1 MTGENILPRG
11 NWPTPASIRFGV
23 GRIAELP
30 EACRMLGMRRPLLV
44 TDQGLASLAIVRD
57 VLAANESAGL
67 PTGLFSGVRSN
78 PNGGNVGAGVAA
90 FRAGTHDG
98 VIAMGGGSALDAGKT
113 IALMVGQ
120 SRSLWDFVW
129 GRPVPTDVN
138 VAGIA
143 PVVTVPTTAGTGSE
157 VESGA
162 VITDESTETKEII
175 AHPKMQ
181 AGIVIG
187 DPALTVG
194 LPPHLTAATGMDAL
208 SHCLEAYCV
217 PDYDPMADGMALE
230 GMRLIA
236 EWLPVATA
244 EGGNLEA
251 RAQMLAAAMI
261 GAAAFRKGLGA
272 MHALSHPIGAIY
284 DTHHGLTNAVLMP
297 YVLSFNRPA
306 IGAKMGG
313 SPFPRTAGAVL
324 RHCAG
329 LGHRAAGSGLPSR
342 TASRRSES
350 MSAGPTRSRARP
362 PPTATRRRTQFGS
375 TQRGFA
381 TSSNARCAG
390 SSDARLLAGAGRRPL
405 VSVTDSVIGK

>member
-1 MTGENILPRG
+1 MLPRG
-11 NWPTPASIRFGV
+11 NWPTPTSIRFGV

-30 EACRMLGMRRPLLV
+30 EACRILGMRRPLLV

-57 VLAANESAGL
+57 AIAANASAGL

-78 PNGGNVGAGVAA
+78 PNGSNVGAGVEAY
-90 FRAGTHDG
+90 RAGAHDG

-120 SRSLWDFVW
+120 SRPLWDFVW

-143 PVVTVPTTAGTGSE
+143 SVVTVPTTAGTGSE
-157 VESGA
+157 VEAGA
-162 VITDESTETKEII
+162 VITDESTQTKEII

-217 PDYDPMADGMALE
+217 PDYDPMADGMAIE

-236 EWLPVATA
+236 EWLPVAVSD
-244 EGGNLEA
+244 GGNLEA

-306 IGAKMGG
+306 IGAKMELLARFLGLPAP
-313 SPFPRTAGAVL
+313 SFDAVL
-324 RHCAG
+324 TWIIDLRERLAIPHS
-329 LGHRAAGSGLPSR
+329 LAAIGVDD
-342 TASRRSES
+342 RRSDEV
-350 MSAGPTRSRARP
+350 ARKAAADGNAPTNPVRVAASDLRHIFERAV
-362 PPTATRRRTQFGS
+362 
-375 TQRGFA
+375 RGE
-381 TSSNARCAG
+381 
-390 SSDARLLAGAGRRPL
+390 L
-405 VSVTDSVIGK
+405 

>member
-11 NWPTPASIRFGV
+11 NWPTPTSIRFGV

-30 EACRMLGMRRPLLV
+30 EVCRMLGMRRPLLV

-57 VLAANESAGL
+57 VLAANESGGL

-78 PNGGNVGAGVAA
+78 PIGSNVSAGVAA
-90 FRAGTHDG
+90 FRAGAHDG

-306 IGAKMGG
+306 IGAKMERLARFLGLPAP
-313 SPFPRTAGAVL
+313 SFDAVL
-324 RHCAG
+324 AWIIELREQLAIPHRLAAIGVDERRSDEVARKAAADGNAPTNPVRIDAAG
-329 LGHRAAGSGLPSR
+329 LRHIFERAV
-342 TASRRSES
+342 
-350 MSAGPTRSRARP
+350 
-362 PPTATRRRTQFGS
+362 
-375 TQRGFA
+375 RGE
-381 TSSNARCAG
+381 
-390 SSDARLLAGAGRRPL
+390 L
-405 VSVTDSVIGK
+405 

>member
-1 MTGENILPRG
+1 LTSSSTLPRG
-11 NWPTPASIRFGV
+11 NWPTPTSIRFGV

-30 EACRMLGMRRPLLV
+30 DACRSLNMRRPLLV
-44 TDQGLASLAIVRD
+44 TDSGLAALAIVRD
-57 VLAANESAGL
+57 TIVANECAGL

-78 PNGGNVGAGVAA
+78 PNGSNVDGGVAA
-90 FRAGTHDG
+90 YRASGHDG
-98 VIAMGGGSALDAGKT
+98 IIAMGGGSALDAGKT

-120 SRSLWDFVW
+120 SRPLWDFVW
-129 GRPVPTDVN
+129 GKPVPSDVN
-138 VAGIA
+138 LAGIA

-162 VITDESTETKEII
+162 VITDENTWTKEII
-175 AHPKMQ
+175 AHPKML
-181 AGIVIG
+181 AGVVIG

-236 EWLPVATA
+236 EWLPVAVA
-244 EGGNLEA
+244 DGGNLEA

-297 YVLSFNRPA
+297 YVLLFNRAALGAKLERLARYLDLPAPSFDAVLSWILGLRQQLAIPHALAA
-306 IGAKMGG
+306 IGVDDRWSDEVVRKAAADGN
-313 SPFPRTAGAVL
+313 SPTNPVPVGAAELCGIFDRAL
-324 RHCAG
+324 R
-329 LGHRAAGSGLPSR
+329 
-342 TASRRSES
+342 
-350 MSAGPTRSRARP
+350 
-362 PPTATRRRTQFGS
+362 
-375 TQRGFA
+375 
-381 TSSNARCAG
+381 
-390 SSDARLLAGAGRRPL
+390 GAL
-405 VSVTDSVIGK
+405 

>member
-1 MTGENILPRG
+1 MSASNTPLRG
-11 NWPTPASIRFGV
+11 NWPTPTKIRFGV

-30 EACRMLGMRRPLLV
+30 DACKVLGMRRPLLV
-44 TDQGLASLAIVRD
+44 TDQGLAPLSVIRDAIAGNERD
-57 VLAANESAGL
+57 GL

-78 PNGGNVGAGVAA
+78 PNGGNVSDGVAA
-90 FRAGTHDG
+90 YRAGRHDG
-98 VIAMGGGSALDAGKT
+98 IIAMGGGSALDAGKT

-120 SRSLWDFVW
+120 SRPLWDFVW
-129 GRPVPTDVN
+129 GKPVPMDVN
-138 VAGIA
+138 VAAVA

-162 VITDESTETKEII
+162 VITDENTQTKEII

-217 PDYDPMADGMALE
+217 PDFDPMADGMALE

-236 EWLPVATA
+236 EWLPVAVSD
-244 EGGNLEA
+244 GGNLDA
-251 RAQMLAAAMI
+251 RTQMLAAAMI

-297 YVLSFNRPA
+297 YVLAFNRAAIETKMTRLARFLDLPAPSFDTLLAWILALRQQLAIPHRLTA
-306 IGAKMGG
+306 IGVDDRRGEEIARKAAADGNA
-313 SPFPRTAGAVL
+313 PTNPVTAGAAEL
-324 RHCAG
+324 RAIFDQA
-329 LGHRAAGSGLPSR
+329 L
-342 TASRRSES
+342 
-350 MSAGPTRSRARP
+350 
-362 PPTATRRRTQFGS
+362 
-375 TQRGFA
+375 RGA
-381 TSSNARCAG
+381 
-390 SSDARLLAGAGRRPL
+390 L
-405 VSVTDSVIGK
+405 

>member
-1 MTGENILPRG
+1 MTATSMLPRG
-11 NWPTPASIRFGV
+11 NWPTPTSIRFGV

-30 EACRMLGMRRPLLV
+30 DACRVVGMRRPLLV
-44 TDQGLASLAIVRD
+44 TDQGLASLSIVRD
-57 VLAANESAGL
+57 AIAANERAGL

-78 PNGGNVGAGVAA
+78 PNGGNVSAGVTAY
-90 FRAGTHDG
+90 RAGGHDG

-120 SRSLWDFVW
+120 SRPLWDFVW
-129 GRPVPTDVN
+129 GKPLPPDVN

-162 VITDESTETKEII
+162 VITDEGTRTKEII
-175 AHPKMQ
+175 AHPKML

-194 LPPHLTAATGMDAL
+194 LPPPLTAATGMDAL

-236 EWLPVATA
+236 AWLPAAVA
-244 EGGNLEA
+244 EGRNLEA
-251 RAQMLAAAMI
+251 RTQMLAAAMI

-297 YVLSFNRPA
+297 YVLSFNRTAIETKMTRLARFLDLPSPSFDAVLVWILELRQQLAIPHSLAA
-306 IGAKMGG
+306 IGVDD
-313 SPFPRTAGAVL
+313 R
-324 RHCAG
+324 
-329 LGHRAAGSGLPSR
+329 RAAEVARKAAADGN
-342 TASRRSES
+342 A
-350 MSAGPTRSRARP
+350 PTNPVPVGA
-362 PPTATRRRTQFGS
+362 AEL
-375 TQRGFA
+375 RGIFDQA
-381 TSSNARCAG
+381 LR
-390 SSDARLLAGAGRRPL
+390 GAL
-405 VSVTDSVIGK
+405 

>member
-1 MTGENILPRG
+1 MSASTSPLRG
-11 NWPTPASIRFGV
+11 NWPTPTNIRFGV

-30 EACRMLGMRRPLLV
+30 DACRVLGMRRPLLV
-44 TDQGLASLAIVRD
+44 TDQGLATLAIVRD
-57 VLAANESAGL
+57 TIAGNERDGLA
-67 PTGLFSGVRSN
+67 TGLFSGVRSN
-78 PNGGNVGAGVAA
+78 PNGANVSDGVAA
-90 FRAGTHDG
+90 YRVGRHDG
-98 VIAMGGGSALDAGKT
+98 IIAMGGGSALDAGKA

-120 SRSLWDFVW
+120 SRPLWDFVW
-129 GRPVPTDVN
+129 GKPVPMDVN
-138 VAGIA
+138 VAAVA

-157 VESGA
+157 VEAGA
-162 VITDESTETKEII
+162 VITDESTQTKEII

-217 PDYDPMADGMALE
+217 PDFDPMADGMALE

-236 EWLPVATA
+236 EWLPVAVSD
-244 EGGNLEA
+244 GGNLEA

-297 YVLSFNRPA
+297 YVLRFNQSATDAKMARLARFLGLPAPSFDAILTWVIDLRARLAIPHDLVA
-306 IGAKMGG
+306 IGVDDRHSQEVARKAAADGNAPTNPVPVG
-313 SPFPRTAGAVL
+313 VAELGEIFDQALRGAL
-324 RHCAG
+324 
-329 LGHRAAGSGLPSR
+329 
-342 TASRRSES
+342 
-350 MSAGPTRSRARP
+350 
-362 PPTATRRRTQFGS
+362 
-375 TQRGFA
+375 
-381 TSSNARCAG
+381 
-390 SSDARLLAGAGRRPL
+390 
-405 VSVTDSVIGK
+405 

>member
-1 MTGENILPRG
+1 VTGENILPRG
-11 NWPTPASIRFGV
+11 NWPTPTSIRFGV

-129 GRPVPTDVN
+129 GRPVPMDVN

-236 EWLPVATA
+236 EWLPVATD

-306 IGAKMGG
+306 IGAKMERLARFLGLPAPSFDTVLAWVIG
-313 SPFPRTAGAVL
+313 LREQLAIPHGLAAIGVDERRSDEVARKAAADGNAPTNPVRIDAAGL
-324 RHCAG
+324 RHIFE
-329 LGHRAAGSGLPSR
+329 RAV
-342 TASRRSES
+342 
-350 MSAGPTRSRARP
+350 
-362 PPTATRRRTQFGS
+362 
-375 TQRGFA
+375 RGE
-381 TSSNARCAG
+381 
-390 SSDARLLAGAGRRPL
+390 L
-405 VSVTDSVIGK
+405 

>member
-1 MTGENILPRG
+1 VTGENILPRG
-11 NWPTPASIRFGV
+11 NWPTPTSIRFGV

-30 EACRMLGMRRPLLV
+30 EVCRMLGMRRPLLV

-306 IGAKMGG
+306 IGAKMERLARFLGLPAPSFDTVLAWIIELREQLAIPPG
-313 SPFPRTAGAVL
+313 LAAIGVDERRSDEVARKAAADGNAPTNPVRIDAAGL
-324 RHCAG
+324 RHIFE
-329 LGHRAAGSGLPSR
+329 RAV
-342 TASRRSES
+342 
-350 MSAGPTRSRARP
+350 
-362 PPTATRRRTQFGS
+362 
-375 TQRGFA
+375 RGE
-381 TSSNARCAG
+381 
-390 SSDARLLAGAGRRPL
+390 L
-405 VSVTDSVIGK
+405 

>member
-1 MTGENILPRG
+1 VTGENILPRG
-11 NWPTPASIRFGV
+11 NWPTPTSIRFGV

-57 VLAANESAGL
+57 VLAANESGGL

-306 IGAKMGG
+306 IGAKMERLARFLGLPAPSFDTVLAWIIELREQLAIPHRLAAIG
-313 SPFPRTAGAVL
+313 VDERRSDEVARKAAADGNAPTNPVRIDAAGL
-324 RHCAG
+324 RHIFE
-329 LGHRAAGSGLPSR
+329 RAV
-342 TASRRSES
+342 
-350 MSAGPTRSRARP
+350 
-362 PPTATRRRTQFGS
+362 
-375 TQRGFA
+375 RGE
-381 TSSNARCAG
+381 
-390 SSDARLLAGAGRRPL
+390 L
-405 VSVTDSVIGK
+405 

>member
-1 MTGENILPRG
+1 MTSSKTPLRG
-11 NWPTPASIRFGV
+11 NWPTPTNIRFGV

-30 EACRMLGMRRPLLV
+30 DICRSLNMRRPLLV
-44 TDQGLASLAIVRD
+44 TDSALAALAIVRD
-57 VLAANESAGL
+57 AVAANERAGV

-78 PNGGNVGAGVAA
+78 PTGANVEAGVAA
-90 FRAGTHDG
+90 YRAGNHDG
-98 VIAMGGGSALDAGKT
+98 IVAMGGGSALDAGKT

-120 SRSLWDFVW
+120 SRPLWDFVW
-129 GRPVPTDVN
+129 GRPAPPDAN
-138 VAGIA
+138 LAGIA

-157 VESGA
+157 IESGA
-162 VITDESTETKEII
+162 VITNERTQTKEII
-175 AHPKMQ
+175 ADPKML

-236 EWLPVATA
+236 EWLPVAVSD
-244 EGGNLEA
+244 GGNLEA
-251 RAQMLAAAMI
+251 RTQMLAAAMI

-297 YVLSFNRPA
+297 YVLLFNRTA
-306 IGAKMGG
+306 LGAKMERLARFLGL
-313 SPFPRTAGAVL
+313 SAPTFDAVL
-324 RHCAG
+324 TWILDLRRQ
-329 LGHRAAGSGLPSR
+329 LGIPHDLAAIGVDD
-342 TASRRSES
+342 RRS
-350 MSAGPTRSRARP
+350 
-362 PPTATRRRTQFGS
+362 
-375 TQRGFA
+375 
-381 TSSNARCAG
+381 
-390 SSDARLLAGAGRRPL
+390 D
-405 VSVTDSVIGK
+405 

>member
-1 MTGENILPRG
+1 MNTTQVLPRG
-11 NWPTPASIRFGV
+11 NWPTPTSIRFGV

-30 EACRMLGMRRPLLV
+30 DACRILGMRRPLLV

-57 VLAANESAGL
+57 AIAANDSAGL

-78 PNGGNVGAGVAA
+78 PNGSNVGAGVAA
-90 FRAGTHDG
+90 YRAGGHDG

-113 IALMVGQ
+113 IALMIGQ
-120 SRSLWDFVW
+120 SRPLWDFVW

-157 VESGA
+157 VEAGA
-162 VITDESTETKEII
+162 VITDESTQTKEII

-236 EWLPVATA
+236 EWLPVAVVD
-244 EGGNLEA
+244 GRNLEA

-306 IGAKMGG
+306 IGAKMERLARFLGLPAQ
-313 SPFPRTAGAVL
+313 SFDAVL
-324 RHCAG
+324 TWIIDLRERLAIPHS
-329 LGHRAAGSGLPSR
+329 LAAIGVDD
-342 TASRRSES
+342 RRSDEV
-350 MSAGPTRSRARP
+350 ARKAAADGNAPTNPVRVAASDLRHIFERAV
-362 PPTATRRRTQFGS
+362 
-375 TQRGFA
+375 RGE
-381 TSSNARCAG
+381 
-390 SSDARLLAGAGRRPL
+390 L
-405 VSVTDSVIGK
+405 

>member
-244 EGGNLEA
+244 EGANLEA

-306 IGAKMGG
+306 IGAKMERLARFLGLPAPSFDTVLAWVIELREQLAIPHRLAAIG
-313 SPFPRTAGAVL
+313 VDERRSDEVARKAAADGNAPTNPVRIDAAGL
-324 RHCAG
+324 RHIFE
-329 LGHRAAGSGLPSR
+329 RAV
-342 TASRRSES
+342 
-350 MSAGPTRSRARP
+350 
-362 PPTATRRRTQFGS
+362 
-375 TQRGFA
+375 RGE
-381 TSSNARCAG
+381 
-390 SSDARLLAGAGRRPL
+390 L
-405 VSVTDSVIGK
+405 

>member
-1 MTGENILPRG
+1 MTATSMLPRG
-11 NWPTPASIRFGV
+11 NWPTPTSIRFGV

-30 EACRMLGMRRPLLV
+30 DACRVVGMRRPLLV
-44 TDQGLASLAIVRD
+44 TDQGLASLSIVRD
-57 VLAANESAGL
+57 AIAANERAGL

-78 PNGGNVGAGVAA
+78 PNGGNVSAGVTAY
-90 FRAGTHDG
+90 RAGGHDG

-120 SRSLWDFVW
+120 SRPLWDFVW
-129 GRPVPTDVN
+129 GKPLPPDVN

-162 VITDESTETKEII
+162 VITDEGTRTKEII
-175 AHPKMQ
+175 AHPKML

-194 LPPHLTAATGMDAL
+194 LPPPLTAATGMDAL

-236 EWLPVATA
+236 AWLPAAVA
-244 EGGNLEA
+244 EGRNLEA
-251 RAQMLAAAMI
+251 RTQMLAAAMI

-297 YVLSFNRPA
+297 YVLSFNRTAIETKMTRLARFLDLPSPSFDAVLVWILELRQQLAIPHSLAA
-306 IGAKMGG
+306 IGVDD
-313 SPFPRTAGAVL
+313 R
-324 RHCAG
+324 
-329 LGHRAAGSGLPSR
+329 RAAEVARKAAADGNAPTNPLPVG
-342 TASRRSES
+342 AAEL
-350 MSAGPTRSRARP
+350 
-362 PPTATRRRTQFGS
+362 
-375 TQRGFA
+375 RGILDQA
-381 TSSNARCAG
+381 LR
-390 SSDARLLAGAGRRPL
+390 GAL
-405 VSVTDSVIGK
+405 

>member
-1 MTGENILPRG
+1 LTSSSTLPRG
-11 NWPTPASIRFGV
+11 NWPTPTSIRFGV

-30 EACRMLGMRRPLLV
+30 DACRSLNMRRPLLV
-44 TDQGLASLAIVRD
+44 TDSGLAALAIVRD
-57 VLAANESAGL
+57 TIAANECAGL

-78 PNGGNVGAGVAA
+78 PNGSNVDGGVAA
-90 FRAGTHDG
+90 YRASGHDG
-98 VIAMGGGSALDAGKT
+98 IIAMGGGSALDAGKT

-120 SRSLWDFVW
+120 SRPLWDFVW
-129 GRPVPTDVN
+129 GKPVPSDVN
-138 VAGIA
+138 LAGIA

-162 VITDESTETKEII
+162 VITDENTWTKEII
-175 AHPKMQ
+175 AHPKML
-181 AGIVIG
+181 AGVVIG

-236 EWLPVATA
+236 EWLPVAVA
-244 EGGNLEA
+244 DGGNLEA

-297 YVLSFNRPA
+297 YVLLFNRAALGAKLERLARYLDLPAPSFDAVLSWILGLRQQLAIPHALAA
-306 IGAKMGG
+306 IGVDDRWSDEVVRKAAADGN
-313 SPFPRTAGAVL
+313 SPTNPVPVGAAELCGIFDRAL
-324 RHCAG
+324 R
-329 LGHRAAGSGLPSR
+329 
-342 TASRRSES
+342 
-350 MSAGPTRSRARP
+350 
-362 PPTATRRRTQFGS
+362 
-375 TQRGFA
+375 
-381 TSSNARCAG
+381 
-390 SSDARLLAGAGRRPL
+390 GAL
-405 VSVTDSVIGK
+405 

>member
-1 MTGENILPRG
+1 MPATSTLPRG
-11 NWPTPASIRFGV
+11 NWPTPTNIRFGV

-30 EACRMLGMRRPLLV
+30 DACKVLGMRRPLLV
-44 TDQGLASLAIVRD
+44 TDQGLAPLSIVRD
-57 VLAANESAGL
+57 AIAANESAGL
-67 PTGLFSGVRSN
+67 PTGLFSSVRSN
-78 PNGGNVGAGVAA
+78 PNGRNVSDGVAA
-90 FRAGTHDG
+90 YRAGGHDG

-120 SRSLWDFVW
+120 SRPLWDFVW
-129 GRPVPTDVN
+129 GKPVPMHVN
-138 VAGIA
+138 VAAIA
-143 PVVTVPTTAGTGSE
+143 QVVTVPTTAGTGSE

-162 VITDESTETKEII
+162 VITDESTQTKEII
-175 AHPKMQ
+175 AHPKML

-217 PDYDPMADGMALE
+217 PDFDPMADGMALE

-236 EWLPVATA
+236 EWLPVAISD
-244 EGGNLEA
+244 GGNLEA
-251 RAQMLAAAMI
+251 RTQMLAAAMI

-306 IGAKMGG
+306 IEAKMTRLARFLDLPAP
-313 SPFPRTAGAVL
+313 SFDTLLAWTLAL
-324 RHCAG
+324 RQRLAIPHA
-329 LGHRAAGSGLPSR
+329 LAAIGVDD
-342 TASRRSES
+342 
-350 MSAGPTRSRARP
+350 
-362 PPTATRRRTQFGS
+362 RRTEEVVRKAAANGNAPTNPVPVGAAELRSIFDQAL
-375 TQRGFA
+375 RGA
-381 TSSNARCAG
+381 
-390 SSDARLLAGAGRRPL
+390 L
-405 VSVTDSVIGK
+405 

>member
-1 MTGENILPRG
+1 VTGENILPRG
-11 NWPTPASIRFGV
+11 NWPTPTSIRFGV

-306 IGAKMGG
+306 IGAKMERLARFLGLPAPSFDTVLAWIIELREQLAIPHRLAAIG
-313 SPFPRTAGAVL
+313 VDERRSDEVARKAAADGNAPTNPVRIDAAGL
-324 RHCAG
+324 RHIFE
-329 LGHRAAGSGLPSR
+329 RAV
-342 TASRRSES
+342 
-350 MSAGPTRSRARP
+350 
-362 PPTATRRRTQFGS
+362 
-375 TQRGFA
+375 RGE
-381 TSSNARCAG
+381 
-390 SSDARLLAGAGRRPL
+390 L
-405 VSVTDSVIGK
+405 